1 MPATD
6 STALP
11 TLAALLAERC
21 RPLDGQR
28 AMSAD
33 EVTAH
38 LAALPGWRAV
48 DPDSPH
54 AAIEKRFGFGDFH
67 RTMAFVNAV
76 AWIAHAEDHHPDL
89 EVGYAHCTVR
99 YRTHAVGGVS
109 INDMICAAKIDALRP

>member
-11 TLAALLAERC
+11 TLAALLTQRC
-21 RPLDGQR
+21 RQLEGQR

-33 EVTAH
+33 EVAANLT
-38 LAALPGWRAV
+38 ALPGWQAIDAGTPR
-48 DPDSPH
+48 
-54 AAIEKRFGFGDFH
+54 AAIEKRFGFPDFH

>member
-11 TLAALLAERC
+11 TLAALLTQRC

-33 EVTAH
+33 EVAAH

-48 DPDSPH
+48 DPGSPH
-54 AAIEKRFGFGDFH
+54 AAVEKRFGFGDFH

-99 YRTHAVGGVS
+99 YRTHAVDGVS